1 VKQSRTAHNRPA
13 WPVTSSFRQ
22 LLSLRNE
29 GRVKQSRTVHDR
41 IASGAIASLSS
52 TTNFFLYSQNLSMKI
67 HQYYV
72 YILTNKSNTVLY
84 VGVTSDLERRVWEHK
99 EKVYAGFTSKYNV
112 NKLVYY
118 EDFQWIHDAIAR
130 EKQLKGGS
138 RQKKIDLILIE
149 NPAWNDLSLG
159 WYD

>member
-1 VKQSRTAHNRPA
+1 
-13 WPVTSSFRQ
+13 
-22 LLSLRNE
+22 
-29 GRVKQSRTVHDR
+29 
-41 IASGAIASLSS
+41 
-52 TTNFFLYSQNLSMKI
+52 MKI

-130 EKQLKGGS
+130 KKTIERRLKT
-138 RQKKIDLILIE
+138 KE
-149 NPAWNDLSLG
+149 NRFNINLK
-159 WYD
+159 